1 MVQMVPLLVERPDEQ
16 AEKLGGQVGMQ
27 SEKVGEVLGELQEVE
42 DERGKLFLQ
51 VVGEEE
57 EEE

>member
-1 MVQMVPLLVERPDEQ
+1 MVQMALLLVERPDEQ
-16 AEKLGGQVGMQ
+16 AERLGGQVGMQ

-42 DERGKLFLQ
+42 DEWGKLFLQ